1 MVILHIFR
9 TQPDET
15 VRSIMPPSWPTDR
28 VTEVNLDDDPTD
40 YARLLELIIESD
52 KIYTWF

>member
-9 TQPDET
+9 KPPDET
-15 VRSIMPPSWPTDR
+15 VRSIMPPTQPPDR

-40 YARLLELIIESD
+40 YARLLELILESD